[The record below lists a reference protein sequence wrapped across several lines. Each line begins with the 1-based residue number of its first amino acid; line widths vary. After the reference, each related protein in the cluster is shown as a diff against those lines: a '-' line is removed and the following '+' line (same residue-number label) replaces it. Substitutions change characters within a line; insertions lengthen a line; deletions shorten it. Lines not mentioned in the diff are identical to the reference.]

1 MQGKIKIGPVGGNP
15 PLRSTT
21 IVDWDEGSHNGVISQ
36 IFLSHGSSGIMS
48 IQFQFVL
55 DDKFVLSHR
64 YGRNTGSMFDVI
76 SLNWPNEYI
85 SGISGVHGDA
95 YGPRIKSLKFTTNTN
110 EYGPFGCSITS
121 SMEKFDLKLGK
132 FRQFGGFFGKCDA
145 SGLHNIGKI
154 KIGPV
159 GNRDPK
165 TAAMVGW
172 DEGSRSGIISQIFI
186 SHSTKG
192 ILSIQFQ
199 YMLDD
204 DKFALS
210 DQHGRHSGSKF
221 DIVSLNCPHEYIT
234 GISGEYS
241 TYLHGKSPHIL
252 SLKIA
257 TNTSEYGPFGYLS
270 TNCDEKFEFKMG
282 KFSQFGGFYGTYD
295 SSGLHHIGVYLQ
307 PTSVRPK
314 SKPKTGTS
322 SANFAGIFAIQF
334 QFMLDDDK
342 FILSDHHGRNIGS
355 KFDAI
360 AFNYPHEYITGISG
374 EYCKTSLDLASP
386 PHIRRLKFTTNTNEV
401 LVIMEGKMKIGPVG
415 KHDVRSTTI
424 VNWDEGS
431 HNGNLSQI
439 FLSHGVSGI
448 MSIQF
453 QFLTDGKLVL
463 SDRHGPFSGNMFD
476 VIELNYPN
484 EYITGI
490 SGEYYKHQYDASNPH
505 IRSLKFTTNTSE
517 YGPFGTSNP
526 GYDKF
531 AFKLGKSPQFGGFHG
546 TYDASGL
553 QYIGVY
559 LQPKK
564 DQPKINTNNSEEMES
579 KIVLG

>member
-257 TNTSEYGPFGYLS
+257 TNTSDLAVFTEHTIPQDY
-270 TNCDEKFEFKMG
+270 T
-282 KFSQFGGFYGTYD
+282 
-295 SSGLHHIGVYLQ
+295 I
-307 PTSVRPK
+307 SVFIFNQQVLDLK
-314 SKPKTGTS
+314 ANLKP
-322 SANFAGIFAIQF
+322 APAF